1 LEIVVSAKIA
11 STTSSKMMFEVC
23 IVARNVR
30 TPSRPFQ
37 DGFVTRAIASR
48 YQPTEGEPKGP
59 ALSRVVREMPGRS
72 GRLALSA
79 ASGSLVAHGLAI
91 GLVLQRT
98 PSHPPQT
105 VAERSAS
112 ELNLEAPRVDEEPA
126 AAPNPD
132 GEHPTMGAAPPPSH
146 GHPEESPKP
155 TGGIGYVPIGR
166 DAPDLLEQIQ
176 RQIASWG
183 PQKIV
188 RDGIRPAS
196 WDWKGND
203 FLKGQLPPKL
213 IAGVV
218 RWNLERFRACDRTA
232 IATTHGIV
240 GDVRVAFVIAPD
252 GAVVDARDAGGTFP
266 DAAVRRCVIAA
277 LARLTFPRP
286 PSGKPQPVTYAIELP
301 ANEAPG
307 GRSEAGEP

>member
-1 LEIVVSAKIA
+1 VVSVKIA

-48 YQPTEGEPKGP
+48 YQPTEQEPKGL
-59 ALSRVVREMPGRS
+59 AMSRVLREMRGRR
-72 GRLALSA
+72 GRLAMSA

-98 PSHPPQT
+98 PSRPPQP

-112 ELNLEAPRVDEEPA
+112 EVDLEAPRVEEEPA
-126 AAPNPD
+126 TAPSPD
-132 GEHPTMGAAPPPSH
+132 GEQPTAATSPPRPASH
-146 GHPEESPKP
+146 GPEESPKP

-183 PQKIV
+183 PQQIV
-188 RDGIRPAS
+188 RNGIRPAS
-196 WDWKGND
+196 GDWRGND

-218 RWNLERFRACDRTA
+218 RWNLERFRVCDRA
-232 IATTHGIV
+232 AVATTHGIV
-240 GDVRVAFVIAPD
+240 GDVRVAFVITPD

-266 DAAVRRCVIAA
+266 DAAVRRCVVAA
-277 LARLTFPRP
+277 FARLTFPRP
-286 PSGKPQPVTYAIELP
+286 PNGKSQPVTYAIELP
-301 ANEAPG
+301 ANEVPG
-307 GRSEAGEP
+307 GRSNGGEP